1 VFSQLCNAVDK
12 VPPARLI
19 LADESVLLLL
29 HRCPLSSAL
38 ASPSHAITGSRS
50 APSSSVA
57 QSIVTVVAAG
67 GGVCTGT
74 MIAPNI
80 ILTAAHCIAPGTANR
95 VIDYSSKPPALIAPQ
110 QVAVHPKYNAQSIAA
125 HRATAD
131 VALLRLSAP
140 MLGKSAAPLG
150 LPRVPFTRYRAL
162 RLWASDRRSRAAI
175 LASAPFAPRRW
186 PSPASPAHC
195 KCVWSIRK
203 PEQEF
208 RHGRLY
214 RRLGRARIRGSG
226 RPQRHHR
233 RGELVDG
240 SEQCCRLR
248 RPHRRHTPDII

>member
-1 VFSQLCNAVDK
+1 
-12 VPPARLI
+12 
-19 LADESVLLLL
+19 
-29 HRCPLSSAL
+29 
-38 ASPSHAITGSRS
+38 
-50 APSSSVA
+50 
-57 QSIVTVVAAG
+57 
-67 GGVCTGT
+67 

-131 VALLRLSAP
+131 VALLRSSARC
-140 MLGKSAAPLG
+140 SASPL
-150 LPRVPFTRYRAL
+150 LLLACRAFRSPRYRAL

-195 KCVWSIRK
+195 KYVWSIRK

-214 RRLGRARIRGSG
+214 HDSGAPAFEDQDGRSVITGVVSWSTG
-226 RPQRHHR
+226 
-233 RGELVDG
+233 
-240 SEQCCRLR
+240 EQCCRLR
-248 RPHRRHTPDII
+248 RPHRRHTLTLYKDWIVKTARSWGAAIP